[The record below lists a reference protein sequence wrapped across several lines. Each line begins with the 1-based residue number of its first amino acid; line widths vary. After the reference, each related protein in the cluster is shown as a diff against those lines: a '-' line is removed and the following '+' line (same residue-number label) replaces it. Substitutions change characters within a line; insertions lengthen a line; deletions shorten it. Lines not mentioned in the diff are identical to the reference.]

1 MIFELL
7 GEAVSGG
14 ARAKRVCAELGISR
28 RTLER
33 WQGREGGDQRAGPKS
48 QPRNRLSA
56 AERER
61 MLAIANS
68 AEFRDLS
75 PKQIVPRLADRGMYI
90 ASERTLY
97 RLLKERGQLA
107 HRSAS
112 RPPQSRAKP
121 QLKASAPNQVWCWDI
136 TYLRTPVRGLFVYL
150 YLVVDLFSRKIVA
163 ARVHDHESS
172 ALAAQLIEAACEREG
187 VAKQPL
193 ILHADNGGA
202 MKGATLKV
210 KLEQLGVIAS
220 YSRPSVSDDN
230 PYIESLFRTL
240 KYRPDFPDGSFAS
253 VASAQSWVEQ
263 FVAWYNTEHR
273 HSGIC
278 FVTPEQRHRGLD
290 HEILAR
296 RERVW
301 AAAQARHPERWSGK
315 LRDWE
320 RQATVYLNSPEES
333 HAALG
338 AA

>member
-1 MIFELL
+1 MISRLL
-7 GEAVSGG
+7 REGVGSG
-14 ARAKRVCAELGISR
+14 ARAKIVCAELGIAL

-33 WQGREGGDQRAGPKS
+33 WRRREGGDQRVGPKS
-48 QPRNRLSA
+48 VPPNQLSP

-61 MLAIANS
+61 LLAIANS

-97 RLLKERGQLA
+97 RLLRERGQLA

-121 QLKASAPNQVWCWDI
+121 RLKASAPNQVWCWDI
-136 TYLRTPVRGLFVYL
+136 TYLRTPVRGIFVYL
-150 YLVVDLFSRKIVA
+150 YLVVDLFSREIVA
-163 ARVHDHESS
+163 AKVHDEESS
-172 ALAAQLIEAACEREG
+172 ALAAQLIEAACQREG

-240 KYRPDFPDGSFAS
+240 KYRPDFPDGAFAS
-253 VASAQSWVEQ
+253 RESAQRWVDR

-273 HSGIC
+273 HSGIR

-290 HEILAR
+290 REILKR

-301 AAAQARHPERWSGK
+301 QAARARHPERWSGK
-315 LRDWE
+315 LRNWE
-320 RQATVYLNSPEES
+320 RQELVYLNSPEET